1 LVQLLQAQA
10 GVLQDRDLDSRK
22 PAPCVELSWGDLLD
36 RIAILEVK
44 AMHSASSDASAALA
58 RELQRLESA
67 VVDIEASSVI
77 VDAKR
82 TTLRTINEKLWNHKA
97 AMRLCESR
105 NHFDGGFLQIAR
117 EVQALEDERVRIR
130 KEIDDAMG

>member
-1 LVQLLQAQA
+1 
-10 GVLQDRDLDSRK
+10 
-22 PAPCVELSWGDLLD
+22 
-36 RIAILEVK
+36 
-44 AMHSASSDASAALA
+44 
-58 RELQRLESA
+58 
-67 VVDIEASSVI
+67 VDIEASSVI